1 MKISH
6 RLIALSS
13 LSAAGLLC
21 VAAVSFFAV
30 TSIQAELQGLTL
42 QAAPLQARTLE
53 LQERTERLLGSLLRL
68 SLARNKEDV
77 DKVSSSV
84 ALELTAMDKLR
95 DEIKKLDPKATD
107 QNADFRAAQT
117 QIAQAAQQRMND
129 DAGYRSE
136 AEAASAALSK
146 AEQAIAATRTA
157 VNQIGLEAGQA
168 ADKSQDAGR
177 RLGQASKQALLA
189 QNRLKDVLLVVSE
202 VDTASNRFRLGPLKE
217 RAKAPLDSLQ
227 RLEAEAGSEDHLKE
241 TRALGVKL
249 WDLISRDNDGLLAL
263 RTKQL
268 AKAEGA
274 DAAYASQRKTLQGLV
289 DEQSSRLGALID
301 GVDMQAVKQ
310 RQTLEAAL
318 RLRNEPG
325 GVVTSSEEVSLTIRD
340 MVGGLRLLMLAASE
354 GEAREANTAL
364 REVSAKLG
372 KSMQG
377 MRAGLAKMNRQAL
390 VQQVDGALAAVAVV
404 NEALDKL
411 ANTKLRLLASE
422 AVMAKSLEQLKV
434 VAARQAVASEKQ
446 VKSVTDR
453 QVEVTASVDRR
464 VQSSIV
470 LVLGIAAGIIAL
482 IAVLGVHTVR
492 TITQRLNAAVRV
504 AEQVSQGR
512 LVDVPVDHG
521 KDEMSRLMTAM
532 GTMVGTL
539 RGIVSNIQ
547 STAERIDAGSQ
558 EISRGNQDLSTRTEE
573 QAARLQQTASSLEE
587 LAATVAQN
595 ADGARNA
602 SALAA
607 QTRQVASQG
616 GEIVLGVVGTMTGIQ
631 ESSRRI
637 AEIVGVIDG
646 IAFQTNIL
654 ALNAAVEAA
663 RAGEQGRGF
672 AVVASEV
679 RSLAGK
685 SAQAAQMVKQ
695 IVNASV
701 EHIDAGSKQVR
712 DAGTT
717 MQGIVSQVNQV
728 SDLVEQISRASQEQA
743 SAVASVNQS
752 VTQIDQMTQRNAALA
767 EQGTAAAMDLRDQA
781 ESLAREVSVFQ
792 HDKELVGA

>member
-6 RLIALSS
+6 RLIALST

-30 TSIQAELQGLTL
+30 TSIQSELQGLTL

-68 SLARNKEDV
+68 SHARSKEDV
-77 DKVSSSV
+77 DKVTAAV
-84 ALELTAMDKLR
+84 ASDLGAMDRLR
-95 DEIKKLDPKATD
+95 DDIKKLDPQATD

-117 QIAQAAQQRMND
+117 QIAQAAAQRMKD
-129 DAGYRSE
+129 DAGYRNE

-146 AEQAIAATRTA
+146 AEQAIAATRSA

-177 RLGQASKQALLA
+177 RLGQTSKQALLA

-217 RAKAPLDSLQ
+217 RVKAPLDSLQ

-241 TRALGVKL
+241 TRTLATKL
-249 WDLISRDNDGLLAL
+249 WDLIGRDNDGLLAL

-268 AKAEGA
+268 AKADGA
-274 DAAYASQRKTLQGLV
+274 DAAYATQRKALQTLV
-289 DEQSSRLGALID
+289 DEQNNRLGALID
-301 GVDMQAVKQ
+301 GVEVQAVKQ

-340 MVGGLRLLMLAASE
+340 MVGSLRLLMLAASE
-354 GEAREANTAL
+354 GQAREANTAL
-364 REVSAKLG
+364 REVAAKLG
-372 KSMQG
+372 KSMQS
-377 MRAGLAKMNRQAL
+377 MRAGLVKMNRQAL

-404 NEALDKL
+404 GEALDKL

-422 AVMAKSLEQLKV
+422 AAMAQSLEQLKA
-434 VAARQAVASEKQ
+434 VAARQALASEKQ

-453 QVEVTASVDRR
+453 QAEVTALVDSR

-470 LVLGIAAGIIAL
+470 LVLGIAGGIIAL

-492 TITQRLNAAVRV
+492 TITLRLNAAVRV
-504 AEQVSQGR
+504 AEQVSKGH
-512 LVDVPVDHG
+512 LVDVPADAG

-547 STAERIDAGSQ
+547 STADRIDAGSQ
-558 EISRGNQDLSTRTEE
+558 EISRGNQDLSARTEE

-587 LAATVAQN
+587 LAATVSQN
-595 ADGARNA
+595 AEGARNA

-607 QTRQVASQG
+607 QTRRVASQG
-616 GEIVLGVVGTMTGIQ
+616 GDMVLGVVGTMSGIQ

-695 IVNASV
+695 IVNDSV
-701 EHIDAGSKQVR
+701 EHIDAGSRQVR

-717 MQGIVSQVNQV
+717 MQGIVTQVSQV

-767 EQGTAAAMDLRDQA
+767 EQGTAAALDLRDQA
-781 ESLAREVSVFQ
+781 ESLAREVSIFQ